1 MTTLRPLL
9 FDLDGTLVDSI
20 GLIVGAMHHA
30 YEGRTRRPTDAE
42 WIALI
47 GTPLQQ
53 MLGQWADGPDDLAV
67 LVGRYREFQFEHHD
81 ALTQPY
87 PGVAEVVAAL
97 HRAGHPMAVVTSKG
111 QALAQRALDYVG
123 IAPYF
128 GTVVGLESTTRHKP
142 LPDPVWHALTALG
155 APDARGTAALFIGD
169 SPHDIHAGNAA
180 GVLSVA
186 AQWGPFDRKALA
198 DARPGAW
205 LRNIRDLPPLLAEL
219 DQRP

>member
-1 MTTLRPLL
+1 L

-30 YEGRTRRPTDAE
+30 YAGRTRRPTDAE
-42 WIALI
+42 WVALI
-47 GTPLQQ
+47 GTPLQH
-53 MLGQWADGPDDLAV
+53 MLGQWADGPDDV
-67 LVGRYREFQFEHHD
+67 HTLVARYREYQVEHHD

-87 PGVAEVVAAL
+87 PGVAEVVRGL
-97 HRAGHPMAVVTSKG
+97 HEAGHPMALVTSKG
-111 QALAQRALDYVG
+111 LVLARRALEWVG

-128 GTVVGLESTTRHKP
+128 RAVVGLESTTRHKP
-142 LPDPVWHALTALG
+142 LPDPVWHALAELG
-155 APDARGTAALFIGD
+155 HAEARGTAALFVGD

-180 GVLSVA
+180 GVLTVA
-186 AQWGPFDRKALA
+186 AQWGPFDRRALA

-219 DQRP
+219 DARP